1 MVIVSADRSAPSGAA
16 SAISFLHS
24 SCFWSF
30 ETIVIQP
37 EICLPDVGEIGT
49 RWARWARWAR
59 SSPRY
64 AYPRPASGAAS
75 PCGLGS
81 PLLAT
86 APPRHPRT
94 CGEQEGNGAGVS
106 ACMRGHGSIH
116 GSIHGIHARVLMYDE
131 QPRAGLVTRVGRGDD
146 RERRRVDGQL
156 RVGTCAE
163 RGRRGEHVHACG
175 APHGSTVG
183 TEPERARRDERL
195 HACWAGTVSA
205 HLPTLIASLIMQSSF
220 NQQAAIRQSS
230 FKHAISRQ
238 SSGVHQAFIRQSS
251 FNHAISRQSGTY
263 RLGAPRRSRRA
274 ALAGVSRRRPRSRQ
288 ACEPRDARPPHSHR
302 RATG

>member
-1 MVIVSADRSAPSGAA
+1 MG
-16 SAISFLHS
+16 
-24 SCFWSF
+24 
-30 ETIVIQP
+30 EIQP
-37 EICLPDVGEIGT
+37 EICLPSTRIWCREPMWIGISGSGHGSTTASTHLWGTGRERRRGE
-49 RWARWARWAR
+49 RVHAR
-59 SSPRY
+59 
-64 AYPRPASGAAS
+64 
-75 PCGLGS
+75 
-81 PLLAT
+81 
-86 APPRHPRT
+86 
-94 CGEQEGNGAGVS
+94 
-106 ACMRGHGSIH
+106 RGHGSIH

-288 ACEPRDARPPHSHR
+288 ACEPRDARLPHSHR